1 MTNIS
6 IPQSFSID
14 LRDPNPEVKTLNW
27 NARPSTRANPGQS
40 TGARRWKVVMKFQ
53 GLGGELNS
61 SGVDESLERF
71 ASGN

>member
-1 MTNIS
+1 MPGQVRELCDICK
-6 IPQSFSID
+6 SFES
-14 LRDPNPEVKTLNW
+14 LRYWYHPY
-27 NARPSTRANPGQS
+27 NPGQS
-40 TGARRWKVVMKFQ
+40 TGARRWKVVMKIQ